1 MKQTKAAFRN
11 KPFISLKGSILFLI
25 LIPMSGLVH
34 AQYSMGT
41 TGQLMIPT
49 AEMQETGTFMGG
61 VNFLP
66 EQVTPSDLSIP
77 NMNKYDDMKLFC
89 RYDSFLFYQIHLPD
103 DITQND
109 NRYRQDG
116 LS

>member
-1 MKQTKAAFRN
+1 MT
-11 KPFISLKGSILFLI
+11 
-25 LIPMSGLVH
+25 GLVH

-66 EQVTPSDLSIP
+66 EQVTPSVFSFPTMNYFVDMTLSVSHSHELAVP
-77 NMNKYDDMKLFC
+77 VTKKYHREKQ
-89 RYDSFLFYQIHLPD
+89 RSH
-103 DITQND
+103 
-109 NRYRQDG
+109 
-116 LS
+116 

>member
-25 LIPMSGLVH
+25 LIPMSGLIH

-49 AEMQETGTFMGG
+49 AEMQETGTLTEESISYQNRLLHRFS
-61 VNFLP
+61 VSLP
-66 EQVTPSDLSIP
+66 
-77 NMNKYDDMKLFC
+77 
-89 RYDSFLFYQIHLPD
+89 
-103 DITQND
+103 
-109 NRYRQDG
+109 
-116 LS
+116 

>member
-66 EQVTPSDLSIP
+66 EQVTPSVFS
-77 NMNKYDDMKLFC
+77 
-89 RYDSFLFYQIHLPD
+89 RYDSFLFYRIHLPD

-109 NRYRQDG
+109 NRYRQNG